1 MRHYSETLR
10 ERARTLRKTQTDV
23 EAMLWRLLRS
33 RELTGHK
40 FRRQHPIA
48 GYIADFVCLDRHVVI
63 ELDGSQHQEVLDYD
77 QRRTRMLEHAG
88 FQVLRFWNN
97 DVIEKREG
105 VLATILAAV
114 TAPHPGPLP
123 ASGAREKTPHPGP
136 LPASGA
142 REDAPHPGPL
152 PAGGEREVPAR
163 IPSPRKRGEG

>member
-136 LPASGA
+136 LPA
-142 REDAPHPGPL
+142 
-152 PAGGEREVPAR
+152 GGEREVPAR